1 MNHLVPRKRTLFLV
15 AALALFLLAASSLH
29 AGSTD
34 GELPFNE
41 GLGKLLENFQGPTGT
56 ALLLMA
62 IVWGLIKWSG
72 SERGSSGLI
81 QAAKGGVSL
90 AVIATL
96 VLTLGSL
103 GIAAASL

>member
-1 MNHLVPRKRTLFLV
+1 MKKIPKKPV
-15 AALALFLLAASSLH
+15 LFLLLTLVLLLFAAFPIL
-29 AGSTD
+29 AGGTGGD
-34 GELPFNE
+34 LPFNE
-41 GLGKLLENFQGPTGT
+41 GLTKLLENFKGPTGT

-62 IVWGLIKWSG
+62 IIWGLIKWSG

-90 AVIATL
+90 AIIATL